1 MANPLNDLG
10 MRIFLDR
17 YAQKDT
23 TKATLVAGD
32 TVSWLAA
39 QQYWPVN

>member
-1 MANPLNDLG
+1 MIPHQNQGNGDKT
-10 MRIFLDR
+10 MYR
-17 YAQKDT
+17 KDFI
-23 TKATLVAGD
+23 KGLLVAGD

>member
-1 MANPLNDLG
+1 MSRHAKILLSVG
-10 MRIFLDR
+10 LLL
-17 YAQKDT
+17 A
-23 TKATLVAGD
+23 AGLLVAGD